1 MFIAKLSSSW
11 QLKPQ
16 LNWDSII
23 TTCLPTPHPNLT
35 GIVLISGAA
44 GLKLC
49 IYAYPR
55 RICLF
60 FSDVQTYGG
69 VHPPPDMT
77 TKNFSLNKVFAEK
90 EFLPKKNLPKK
101 ICKKMWSKKMWSKK
115 IWSRKNVSPKKK
127 KLRNKKN
134 SKKNL

>member
-69 VHPPPDMT
+69 VHPPPWHDNQKFF
-77 TKNFSLNKVFAEK
+77 TKQSFCWKRIFAKKKFAEK
-90 EFLPKKNLPKK
+90 NMQKNLVQTNLVQKNVVQKNLVQKKCFAEEKK
-101 ICKKMWSKKMWSKK
+101 IAK
-115 IWSRKNVSPKKK
+115 
-127 KLRNKKN
+127 
-134 SKKNL
+134 

>member
-1 MFIAKLSSSW
+1 MG
-11 QLKPQ
+11 
-16 LNWDSII
+16 

-44 GLKLC
+44 GLKLY

-69 VHPPPDMT
+69 VPPPPDMT
-77 TKNFSLNKVFAEK
+77 TKNFSPNKVFAEK
-90 EFLPKKNLPKK
+90 EFLPKKNLLKKYAKKCGPNECGPNKCGPKIFGPEHCFAEEKK
-101 ICKKMWSKKMWSKK
+101 I
-115 IWSRKNVSPKKK
+115 
-127 KLRNKKN
+127 
-134 SKKNL
+134 